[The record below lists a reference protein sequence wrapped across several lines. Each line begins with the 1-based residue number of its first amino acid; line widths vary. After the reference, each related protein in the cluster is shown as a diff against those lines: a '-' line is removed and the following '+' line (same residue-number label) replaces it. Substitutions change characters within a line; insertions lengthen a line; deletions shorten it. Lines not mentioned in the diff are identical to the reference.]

1 MEDSALTFFDNM
13 YDTVPNSFKLVPKD
27 YKEDLV
33 PTPSAKKSRSSIKS
47 KPMSMVELKE
57 RAQ

>member
-1 MEDSALTFFDNM
+1 MEDSALNFFDNM
-13 YDTVPNSFKLVPKD
+13 YGTIPYSYRLVPKD
-27 YKEDLV
+27 YKEDMKAAPV
-33 PTPSAKKSRSSIKS
+33 AKKLREKG